1 MSYNPILKEIFDTQ
15 EMRDIKKLDIV
26 SQREI
31 FDQQSA
37 EMLAEIDKTYDVTQD
52 DIYLDN
58 NTFVRRYSPS
68 IDSDESILFIHGGG
82 WCVGSVNSYDNVCR
96 YLCDKSCFNVFSL
109 EYGLSPENK
118 FPIAVN
124 QAIYAYDWLSE
135 NSINLGINKQNITV
149 MGDSAGG
156 NFATII
162 CHERQGNM
170 PKSQVL
176 IYPAVDMYTQ
186 YPSNI
191 KYNKY
196 MYHLTS
202 AWCDK
207 FMEAYLYDDIKYDR
221 EKLKNPKISPL
232 FYKDTKQPKTLLLAA
247 THDILIDGI
256 YEYEKKLINDGTDVQ
271 TYYDDEMFH
280 GFIST
285 IDISPLPN
293 AQKAL
298 DYIVKFLKN

>member
-1 MSYNPILKEIFDTQ
+1 
-15 EMRDIKKLDIV
+15 
-26 SQREI
+26 
-31 FDQQSA
+31 
-37 EMLAEIDKTYDVTQD
+37 
-52 DIYLDN
+52 
-58 NTFVRRYSPS
+58 
-68 IDSDESILFIHGGG
+68 
-82 WCVGSVNSYDNVCR
+82 VNSYDNVCR
-96 YLCDKSCFNVFSL
+96 YLCDRTGINVFSL
-109 EYGLSPENK
+109 EYGLSPEHK

-124 QAIYAYDWLSE
+124 QSLFAYDWMVKNADKLE
-135 NSINLGINKQNITV
+135 INKSNITV

-162 CHERQGNM
+162 SHERQQNM

-207 FMEAYLYDDIKYDR
+207 FMEAYLDDDMKTDR
-221 EKLKNPKISPL
+221 EKLKNPKLSPL
-232 FYKDTKQPKTLLLAA
+232 FYTGTKQPKTLILAA

-256 YEYEKKLINDGTDVQ
+256 YEYEKKLVNDGTDVE
-271 TYYDDEMFH
+271 TYYDNEMFH
-280 GFIST
+280 GFVST

-293 AQKAL
+293 AKRAL
-298 DYIVKFLKN
+298 DHIVEFLKN